1 MMVDASRIPVIVGV
15 GDLRWNPADGHREP
29 LDLIHDATVAALND
43 SGHAELG
50 TQIDSVFAIKTVSW
64 SYDDLPGLLASR
76 LGATPTV
83 TSTSPIGGHWPA
95 ALLDRIGA
103 SIARGESSAA
113 LLVGGESHASSTAL
127 RKSGVTP
134 DSIGWTAAPGGPP
147 GFDPADLGSP
157 EMQRA
162 GFIVPT
168 RVYPLFEN
176 CFSAAEGNGARESLD
191 WSARMYAAFS
201 ELASKNPAS
210 WTSEIRSAEEIGT
223 VGPGNRMV
231 SEPYPLMLNAM
242 PFVNQAAAVVVCSLS
257 MALELGMDESKL
269 VYLWGGAGASD
280 PLDILSRNSFDS
292 SAAMHDAVHRTL
304 DGAGV
309 GADALDIVDAY
320 SCFPIVPKLLIREL
334 GLPDTAIP
342 SVTGGHSFFGG
353 PLNSYTLHSV
363 AEVTRRIRDGANL
376 ALVHGNGGFLTYQ
389 HCVLM
394 SAAAHADGYVG
405 DPDARAL
412 TAEAPE
418 LITDYKGTAEIV
430 TASVEY
436 GRTGEP
442 EIGFVIATTPDGR
455 RVAGHTGP
463 ENAAELTQLRGDNPA
478 VIGRTVHISDENGR
492 LTLTF

>member
-1 MMVDASRIPVIVGV
+1 MVDASRIPVIVGV

-103 SIARGESSAA
+103 AIARGESSAA

-127 RKSGVTP
+127 RKSGVAP

-147 GFDPADLGSP
+147 GFDPTDLGSP

-176 CFSAAEGNGARESLD
+176 CFSAAEGHDARESLD

-210 WTSEIRSAEEIGT
+210 WTSEIRSADEIGT
-223 VGPGNRMV
+223 VGVGEATIPAI
-231 SEPYPLMLNAM
+231 ML
-242 PFVNQAAAVVVCSLS
+242 FNQ
-257 MALELGMDESKL
+257 ALELDEAAQARQL
-269 VYLWGGAGASD
+269 VDAVLDAIDQCRAGAVAEEVGRRERR
-280 PLDILSRNSFDS
+280 LDARHVAVADRRQIG
-292 SAAMHDAVHRTL
+292 AAGH
-304 DGAGV
+304 
-309 GADALDIVDAY
+309 ALDQIAGEQSYVVARIDQPPLAAGD
-320 SCFPIVPKLLIREL
+320 KLSQLKTQRIGPSADVSLPAEL
-334 GLPDTAIP
+334 RQVAQRYPVTLYVSANCAPCDQGRQLLRSRGIP
-342 SVTGGHSFFGG
+342 HLEKTVVTGDDGEALQRLTNGRDLPALSIGAQVVDVR
-353 PLNSYTLHSV
+353 PV
-363 AEVTRRIRDGANL
+363 AA
-376 ALVHGNGGFLTYQ
+376 F
-389 HCVLM
+389 
-394 SAAAHADGYVG
+394 AAATAAGSG
-405 DPDARAL
+405 ALPWARATSIRL
-412 TAEAPE
+412 SART
-418 LITDYKGTAEIV
+418 TGTC
-430 TASVEY
+430 ASINCRAKY
-436 GRTGEP
+436 RNWP
-442 EIGFVIATTPDGR
+442 
-455 RVAGHTGP
+455 
-463 ENAAELTQLRGDNPA
+463 
-478 VIGRTVHISDENGR
+478 SKKC
-492 LTLTF
+492 